1 MDQDLSLM
9 EQLLTLNDKIEEMKH
24 KCMYS
29 VSKDSLGTSSC
40 DLSTYC
46 DYTDSAMSLTSLDI
60 NDYNENCFLGSET
73 DLRITRL
80 NDLEDDDVFESDEK
94 SERTMA
100 DDKEILSKGANLQVT
115 PADLDTSST
124 DFKEVARANSEGFS
138 TNGLSE
144 TESHTETNDI
154 GIKQSDTV
162 SYVSVGDCMAYEQ
175 AANVESSPKMNLCY
189 PKSKQDTHILI
200 KSSSLETHCLPFSG
214 IDFTNNTSI
223 PFADIDKVS
232 KDPDSN
238 TFFSGK

>member
-24 KCMYS
+24 KYMYS

-80 NDLEDDDVFESDEK
+80 NDLEDDDVFESDE
-94 SERTMA
+94 RTMP
-100 DDKEILSKGANLQVT
+100 DNKEILSKGANSQVT
-115 PADLDTSST
+115 HADLDASST
-124 DFKEVARANSEGFS
+124 DFKEIARANSEGFS

-144 TESHTETNDI
+144 TESHTGTGDI
-154 GIKQSDTV
+154 GIKQSDSV
-162 SYVSVGDCMAYEQ
+162 SYVSVGDCIVYEQ

-189 PKSKQDTHILI
+189 PKSKQDTQNLI
-200 KSSSLETHCLPFSG
+200 KISSLDTHCLPFSD

-232 KDPDSN
+232 KDPDDN